1 MEGGSSDRKEEALS
15 ENKKR
20 KMAEN
25 KMGGKSK
32 KGNITCEAGRISE
45 GWFGCGHQDGL

>member
-1 MEGGSSDRKEEALS
+1 MPFSSLSFSYYSPISIEAG
-15 ENKKR
+15 KR
-20 KMAEN
+20 AE
-25 KMGGKSK
+25 SK